1 MQAEYNTFEY
11 EHFTFT
17 AIQSIVMI
25 IALLRSATCEYI
37 SDYEP

>member
-11 EHFTFT
+11 EYFT